1 MTHDL
6 IAVNMLCQQKRDFE
20 DVIKAKDLKSPMES
34 YQSLKLD
41 NFIQLKLKEKDARS
55 QTEVAESEVK
65 GVPWV
70 SRI

>member
-1 MTHDL
+1 MTYDL

-34 YQSLKLD
+34 HESLKLD
-41 NFIQLKLKEKDARS
+41 NFVQLKLKEKDARS

-65 GVPWV
+65 EVPWV
-70 SRI
+70 RRI